1 MLTLPKRSFYDLAN
15 YHNAECISLYLPTH
29 RAGMEVNRR
38 EDEIL
43 FKNQLKNV
51 AGQLENRGY
60 SPREIKDYLQPAYDL
75 LERSTFWNN
84 LSDGLVVFIA
94 NNHFKYYT
102 LPIQFD
108 TFIYISD
115 HFYLKPLM
123 PLYNHDGR
131 FFLLALSQGEI
142 RFFEGTRHS
151 ITEVNVE
158 DLTPKQLEEVVGFD
172 YKQKFLQFRSAQ
184 QGAGGAVFHG
194 HGEGKDD
201 DKEEIKQYF
210 RAVNNGLMKILH
222 TEDAPLL
229 IACVD
234 YLFHIYQEVNDY
246 PHLYPENI
254 SGSTERTHEN
264 ILQERAWALL
274 EPYFQKN
281 QAAEVKLFNELAATF
296 RVSSQLEDILP
307 AALSGNVETLFLQKK
322 NDVYGIYDP
331 SEQHLRRDD
340 EKQFDNASLTNLAAI
355 RTYQQG
361 GKVFLMDAKDMPV
374 PDSVANAIFRY

>member
-15 YHNAECISLYLPTH
+15 YHDAECISLYLPTH

-43 FKNQLKNV
+43 FKNLLKNV
-51 AGQLENRGY
+51 AGQLEKRGY
-60 SPREIKDYLQPAYDL
+60 SPRETKDYLQPAYDL
-75 LERSTFWNN
+75 LERSTFWNH

-94 NNHFKYYT
+94 NNNFKYYT

-108 TFIYISD
+108 TFIYMSD

-131 FFLLALSQGEI
+131 FFLLALSQDEI

-158 DLTPKQLEEVVGFD
+158 DLTPNRLEEVVGYD
-172 YKQKFLQFRSAQ
+172 HKQKFLQFRSAQ
-184 QGAGGAVFHG
+184 QGAGGAIFHG

-201 DKEEIKQYF
+201 DKTEIRHYF
-210 RAVNNGLMKILH
+210 RAINDGLMKMLH
-222 TEDAPLL
+222 TEDAPLV

-234 YLFHIYQEVNDY
+234 YLFPIYQEVNDY
-246 PHLYPENI
+246 AYLFPGNI
-254 SGSTERTHEN
+254 SGSAAKVHEKE
-264 ILQERAWALL
+264 LHEQAWIIL
-274 EPYFQKN
+274 EPHFRKTR
-281 QAAEVKLFNELAATF
+281 EEKVSLFNELAATS
-296 RVSSQLEDILP
+296 RASSQLEDILP
-307 AALSGNVETLFLQKK
+307 AALAGNVETLFLQK
-322 NDVYGIYDP
+322 NIDVYGIYDP
-331 SEQHLRRDD
+331 SNRQVYRDNL
-340 EKQFDNASLTNLAAI
+340 KRFDNVSLTNLTAT
-355 RTYQQG
+355 RTFQQG
-361 GKVFLMDAKDMPV
+361 GQVFLMDAEDMPV